1 MADKN
6 PNSGDAEN
14 AEEGQNLVSPEAI
27 AESDQQ
33 FDPGPPAAEDP
44 IAVFTEKVVAAET
57 AAQENHDRFLRVSAE
72 FDNYKKRCAKETSD
86 FRKFANESL
95 LKELLHV
102 VDNLERALETC
113 DATGGASAI
122 REGVVLTLKDL
133 IKVMDKFSV
142 EAVDALGKPF
152 DPTFHQAVMQEPS
165 ATEPDNTVIRQLQKG
180 YTLHGR
186 LLRPAMVVVT
196 KAIAEPPDDI
206 LEDKRA

>member
-6 PNSGDAEN
+6 PNSGDTEN
-14 AEEGQNLVSPEAI
+14 AEEGQNQVSPEAI

-33 FDPGPPAAEDP
+33 FDPGLSAAEDP
-44 IAVFTEKVVAAET
+44 IAVYTEKVAAAET

-72 FDNYKKRCAKETSD
+72 FDNYKKRCAKEASD

-196 KAIAEPPDDI
+196 KAIAESPDDI
-206 LEDKRA
+206 